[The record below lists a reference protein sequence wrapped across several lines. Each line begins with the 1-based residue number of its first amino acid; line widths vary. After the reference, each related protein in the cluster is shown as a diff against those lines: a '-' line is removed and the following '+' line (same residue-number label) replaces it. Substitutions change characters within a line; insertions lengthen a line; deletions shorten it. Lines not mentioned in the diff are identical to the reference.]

1 MFKKLFISALLTF
14 AVAMTA
20 SAQFRYGPQVGANF
34 SSLNFRQSGLVGVE
48 QSVNPTA
55 ALNCEFM
62 FTSFGLG
69 IDFGLGYAMTGGFVN
84 LDKPIWQLNGFG
96 REHVMIH
103 NLQIPVH
110 LRFKWTKMQGLENI
124 IAPIVYGG
132 PEFDIQLGH
141 SRQEKNGQKA
151 FKYSGG
157 DVALACGLGVEL
169 FRNYQITA
177 GYTWGVT
184 YSLKTAQLDD
194 FSARWQGWTLR
205 LSYLF

>member
-157 DVALACGLGVEL
+157 DVALAC
-169 FRNYQITA
+169 R
-177 GYTWGVT
+177 
-184 YSLKTAQLDD
+184 
-194 FSARWQGWTLR
+194 R
-205 LSYLF
+205 